1 MRYGALLPV
10 LLVLAGYSP
19 PVAADPANGSSL
31 VTPVRPAQQ
40 GFATLFQSPPPVA
53 ARAGGPIPA
62 SASLVPPF
70 VPPPARLA
78 PGVPGGSASPGAM
91 CRAAITAAEQRY
103 GVPAG
108 LLLAIG
114 TVESGRRDETGVR
127 QPWPWTINAEGEGH
141 YFDSKAQAIAWV
153 HAAQA
158 GGMRSIDTGCM
169 QVNLKHHPN
178 AFPSLEQAFDPFANA
193 DYAARFLRDL
203 RDGPAGGNWMRA
215 VGFYHSQTP
224 ELAEPYRQQVQAAL
238 GSGGGAAPAQFTH
251 LASFA
256 PAASVVPAMPSGG
269 MGGGQTFRQPASP
282 GAVGRGLDAYRAAPI
297 LLVSRAAPLLVSP
310 RRIGGPVGY

>member
-1 MRYGALLPV
+1 MRYRALL
-10 LLVLAGYSP
+10 LLALIGHSPLA
-19 PVAADPANGSSL
+19 AAEPATANAPGMQ
-31 VTPVRPAQQ
+31 AQPQ
-40 GFATLFQSPPPVA
+40 PRGFLTLFQSPPPAVA
-53 ARAGGPIPA
+53 RPGGPIPA
-62 SASLVPPF
+62 SASLVPRF
-70 VPPPARLA
+70 VPPPVRLA
-78 PGVPGGSASPGAM
+78 PGPPGGAGAPSAM

-114 TVESGRRDETGVR
+114 TVESGRRDDATGVR

-153 HAAQA
+153 RTALA

-169 QVNLKHHPN
+169 QVNLKHHPD
-178 AFPSLEQAFDPFANA
+178 AFPSLEQAFDPVANA
-193 DYAARFLRDL
+193 DYAARFLREL

-238 GSGGGAAPAQFTH
+238 GRGGAAPVQFTEI
-251 LASFA
+251 ASAA
-256 PAASVVPAMPSGG
+256 PALPPAPAGG
-269 MGGGQTFRQPASP
+269 IAGAQTFRQSSGP
-282 GAVGRGLDAYRAAPI
+282 GPVGRGLDAYRAAPI
-297 LLVSRAAPLLVSP
+297 MLVSRVAPLLVNT
-310 RRIGGPVGY
+310 RRVGVPPGS